1 MEVLVRGQIGDLD
14 LEQVVVVAGDVVGVN
29 NLGQPDHRSF
39 EGDNVRASVP
49 DEPHASED
57 PQTATDR
64 CGIDQRLVTA
74 DYSGLFQSANPP
86 QARRRRET
94 DACSELVIADPAV
107 LLERGQYRPVDVVH
121 IGRIL
126 RTVGLYHTPY
136 LTTCRY
142 LLPKLP
148 RLLALMT
155 PTGHSPG
162 WGVTQICQLEGLSMS
177 GSSTIAIH
185 ADRDVYPSR
194 AVARPIYQT
203 AAFWA
208 EDAEQFAQVAVD
220 PRGHDFYTRYGNPNH
235 AQVAAVVAELEH
247 AEAAMVTASGM
258 AALTTAVLGL
268 VSAGDHVIGQQSTY
282 GGTASVLLNLLP
294 RLGITTTQV
303 DQTEPGAFE
312 RAVTPRTRLILLE
325 SPSNPLLQIT
335 DLRSIAAMARTRG
348 VLTLA
353 DNTFATPLNQ
363 RPIDLGIDLVWHS
376 ATKYLNGHSDV
387 SAGVLAG
394 PAEILNQI
402 WDVAVLTGAVLGPFD
417 AWLLLRGIRT
427 LPMRMP
433 RHDSNGQALAEA
445 LSEHP
450 AVSRVHYPG
459 LPSHPQHALAAS
471 QMRGFG
477 GVLAV
482 ELAGGYEAADAF
494 IGRLAH
500 FHRSASLGGVES
512 LAVHPAA
519 MWRGMLSEQ
528 DIAAS
533 GVPLNLVR
541 LAAGTEDTE
550 DLVTDVLAA
559 ADAVAAATGSD

>member
-1 MEVLVRGQIGDLD
+1 
-14 LEQVVVVAGDVVGVN
+14 
-29 NLGQPDHRSF
+29 
-39 EGDNVRASVP
+39 
-49 DEPHASED
+49 
-57 PQTATDR
+57 
-64 CGIDQRLVTA
+64 
-74 DYSGLFQSANPP
+74 
-86 QARRRRET
+86 
-94 DACSELVIADPAV
+94 
-107 LLERGQYRPVDVVH
+107 
-121 IGRIL
+121 
-126 RTVGLYHTPY
+126 
-136 LTTCRY
+136 
-142 LLPKLP
+142 
-148 RLLALMT
+148 
-155 PTGHSPG
+155 
-162 WGVTQICQLEGLSMS
+162 MS

-203 AAFWA
+203 ATFWA

-247 AEAAMVTASGM
+247 TEAAMVTASGM
-258 AALTTAVLGL
+258 GALTTAVLGL
-268 VSAGDHVIGQQSTY
+268 VSAGDHVIGQKSTY

-433 RHDSNGQALAEA
+433 GTTATARRS
-445 LSEHP
+445 P
-450 AVSRVHYPG
+450 K
-459 LPSHPQHALAAS
+459 
-471 QMRGFG
+471 
-477 GVLAV
+477 
-482 ELAGGYEAADAF
+482 
-494 IGRLAH
+494 
-500 FHRSASLGGVES
+500 RSASILLFLGCTTRDCRATRSTRWRPARCEGSVECS
-512 LAVHPAA
+512 P
-519 MWRGMLSEQ
+519 SNSQ
-528 DIAAS
+528 
-533 GVPLNLVR
+533 
-541 LAAGTEDTE
+541 
-550 DLVTDVLAA
+550 
-559 ADAVAAATGSD
+559 AATRPLTHSSAGSPTSAARQASAAWSHWQCTRQPCGAGCSANRTSPRPGSR